1 MAKQPL
7 IVIGA
12 GGHALSCLDV
22 IEQTGLYDIVG
33 CVGDAEQLNT
43 GRLAYSVIAV
53 DEDLENLAKKYRYA
67 HVAVGQIKSPQTR
80 LRLYERLKQLKF
92 ELPVLI
98 SPRAYVSKYAN
109 IGEGTIVMHH
119 AVVNA
124 DAKIGVNCIVNTLS
138 LIEHSVTIGDHCHI
152 ATRATVN
159 GDVTIGRGTF
169 VGSGATIKQGV
180 TVGRDV
186 LIGMASSVR
195 KNLEDQTTYYEA

>member
-1 MAKQPL
+1 MAKNPI

-12 GGHALSCLDV
+12 GGHASSCLDV

-33 CVGDAEQLNT
+33 CVGDSEQSNT
-43 GRLAYSVIAV
+43 ARLAHSVIAV
-53 DEDLENLAKKYRYA
+53 DADLESLAKKYRYA
-67 HVAVGQIKSPQTR
+67 HVAVGQIKSPRTR
-80 LRLYERLKQLKF
+80 IRLYERLKQLKF

-180 TVGRDV
+180 MVGHDV
-186 LIGMASSVR
+186 IIGMASSVR